1 MEMNENFKYIAAAVA
16 VVGLTIG
23 SVVYIYQGKKPKPV
37 APPAATAQLPPE
49 ATETPPPAEPAVKHP
64 LPEPAT
70 PEALPSLDDSGPS
83 MQGAIAEVLGK
94 EFADKFVIQDQL
106 VRHIVV
112 SIDNL
117 PEKKLAER
125 IRPVKSVPGAFA
137 AGGTADAPILDSTNY
152 ERYKPLVQIIQ
163 NSDTQQLV
171 AVYKRYY
178 PLFQEAYAN
187 LGHPPEYFND
197 RLVQVIDHL
206 LETPEIQGPLTL
218 TQPGLRYEYA
228 DESIESRSAG
238 QKILIRMGGENAAA
252 IKEKLRQLRAAVV
265 ASQPG

>member
-37 APPAATAQLPPE
+37 TPPAATAQLPPE
-49 ATETPPPAEPAVKHP
+49 PVEPAAEEPAVKHP
-64 LPEPAT
+64 LPETAA
-70 PEALPSLDDSGPS
+70 PEALPALDDSSPS
-83 MQGAIAEVLGK
+83 LQGAIAGVLGK
-94 EFADKFVIQDQL
+94 EFTDKFVIQDQL
-106 VRHIVV
+106 IRHIVT

-117 PEKKLAER
+117 PEQKLAER

-137 AGGTADAPILDSTNY
+137 AGGTVDAPILDSTNY
-152 ERYKPLVQIIQ
+152 ERYKPLVQLIQ
-163 NSDTQQLV
+163 TTDTQQLV

-206 LETPEIQGPLTL
+206 LETPDVKGPVAL

-228 DESIESRSAG
+228 DASIESKSAG
-238 QKILIRMGGENAAA
+238 QKILIRMGSENAAV
-252 IKEKLRQLRAAVV
+252 IKEKLRELRAAVIS
-265 ASQPG
+265 SQ